1 MRKTNPE
8 VTQPSAVR
16 LRCAIYTR
24 KSTEEGLEQ
33 EFNSLDAQR
42 ESAEAFIRSQRRE
55 GWIALPELYDD
66 GGFTGANMERPAL
79 TKLLHAVEAGE
90 LDCVV
95 VYKVDRL
102 SRSLLDFTRML
113 SIFEKHKVSF
123 VAVTQQFNT
132 STSLGRLTLNIL
144 LSFAQFERELIGERT
159 RDKMSAARRK
169 GKWVGGCPVLG
180 YDVDPAGGRLI
191 VNEQEA
197 DRVRAIFALFEQHGS
212 LLPTLAEIG
221 RRDWRLK
228 SWTPGTGQ
236 LRAGGPFAPNSLR
249 RLLTNILYTG
259 AIRHKGQEYPGEHA
273 AILTPGTWERVQH
286 LIANRTTLA
295 RGRSGNKHLALL
307 SGLLYCES
315 CAARMV
321 YTYAAKN
328 GRKYPYYLCL
338 NAQRR
343 GWAVCPAKSL
353 PAQGIEESVL
363 GQIREARRGIFDP
376 PVWQQEWEQMERA
389 RQVETIRSIVER
401 IGYDG
406 IARQVSIRFHPPAI
420 IAACDEVPG

>member
-1 MRKTNPE
+1 MRKNSLE
-8 VTQPSAVR
+8 VTKPAITR

-24 KSTEEGLEQ
+24 KSTEEGLDQ

-42 ESAEAFIRSQRRE
+42 EAAEAFIQSQRRE

-66 GGFTGANMERPAL
+66 GGFTGANMDRPAL
-79 TKLLHAVEAGE
+79 TRLLRAIEAGE

-113 SIFEKHKVSF
+113 SVFEKHQVSF

-180 YDVDPAGGRLI
+180 YDVDPGGGRLI
-191 VNEQEA
+191 VNEEEA
-197 DRVRAIFALFEQHGS
+197 ERVRAIFALFEEHGS
-212 LLPTLAEIG
+212 VLPALAEIE
-221 RRDWRLK
+221 RRGWKLK
-228 SWTPGTGQ
+228 SWTRKSGQ
-236 LRAGGPFAPNSLR
+236 FRPGGPFALNSLR

-259 AIRHKGQEYPGEHA
+259 AIRHKGQSYPGEHT
-273 AILTPGTWERVQH
+273 AILTPGTWERVQN
-286 LIANRTTLA
+286 LIGQRAALA
-295 RGRSGNKHLALL
+295 RGQLRNKHLALL

-321 YTYAAKN
+321 YSYSGKN
-328 GRKYPYYLCL
+328 DRRYPYYVCL
-338 NAQRR
+338 NAQRK
-343 GWAVCPAKSL
+343 GWAVCLAKSL
-353 PAQGIEESVL
+353 PARGIEESVL
-363 GQIREARRGIFDP
+363 ARIREESPGAFDP
-376 PVWQQEWEQMERA
+376 AEWDQMDGVRRVQA
-389 RQVETIRSIVER
+389 IQALVER
-401 IGYDG
+401 VGYDG
-406 IARQVSIRFHPPAI
+406 NARQFPIRFH
-420 IAACDEVPG
+420 